1 MMEHARKH
9 HVVVE
14 FALANL
20 AMDDRDDRQKRGS
33 NLLVVR
39 VQQ

>member
-1 MMEHARKH
+1 MIKRARERR
-9 HVVVE
+9 VVVE

-20 AMDDRDDRQKRGS
+20 AMDYRGDRRKRGS
-33 NLLVVR
+33 HLVVR

>member
-1 MMEHARKH
+1 MIKHARKH

-20 AMDDRDDRQKRGS
+20 AMNDRDDRQKPGC